1 MQEKN
6 INQFRHNL
14 YILDTSARLAY
25 YPCFRNS
32 NNLNA
37 DEYASSKEFD
47 TMLLYIT
54 VCLVGFVLLYF
65 GAEWLVKGSSSLA
78 RSLGITPIV
87 IGLTVV
93 AFGTSAPELVVSLI
107 SSIKGKSM
115 IAVGNVVGSNI
126 CNIALVLGLSALFNP
141 IKSDPSVIRRD
152 IPIMLGISL
161 YLLVLSFNSRL
172 GRIEGAT
179 LFAGIIAYT
188 FMNYYLAKKETL
200 DAGDAAGGEMP
211 GAIESELEEIGY
223 IASRSKQIMLVVV
236 GIAGVVGGAQMV
248 VESAVYIMT
257 QLGVS
262 EKFIGLTIVAFG
274 TSLPELATS
283 VVAAMRGEMDISI
296 GNLVG
301 SNVFNIMSVL
311 GVASLVR
318 PIPIPGGFFESGLWF
333 DYLVMLF
340 TSFLPWLLMRKT
352 YTVDR
357 KGGAMLLA
365 CYVGYLVYLIAKA

>member
-1 MQEKN
+1 
-6 INQFRHNL
+6 
-14 YILDTSARLAY
+14 
-25 YPCFRNS
+25 
-32 NNLNA
+32 
-37 DEYASSKEFD
+37 
-47 TMLLYIT
+47 MLLYIAI
-54 VCLVGFVLLYF
+54 CLLGFLLLYF

-78 RSLGITPIV
+78 RSLGVTPIV

-141 IKSDPSVIRRD
+141 IKSDPSVIKRD
-152 IPIMLGISL
+152 IPIMLAISL
-161 YLLVLSFNSRL
+161 YLLVLSVNSTL

-188 FMNYYLAKKETL
+188 FINYYLAKKETRE
-200 DAGDAAGGEMP
+200 AAGGGEMTA
-211 GAIESELEEIGY
+211 AIESELEEIGY
-223 IASRSKQIMLVVV
+223 IASRSKQILLVVV
-236 GIAGVVGGAQMV
+236 GIAGVVGGAQAV

-311 GVASLVR
+311 GAASLVR
-318 PIPIPGGFFESGLWF
+318 PIPIPGGFFASGLWI

-357 KGGAMLLA
+357 KGGAILLT
-365 CYVGYLVYLIAKA
+365 CYVGYLTYLIIKA

>member
-1 MQEKN
+1 MV
-6 INQFRHNL
+6 L
-14 YILDTSARLAY
+14 YILY
-25 YPCFRNS
+25 
-32 NNLNA
+32 
-37 DEYASSKEFD
+37 
-47 TMLLYIT
+47 
-54 VCLVGFVLLYF
+54 CLVGFVLLYF

-93 AFGTSAPELVVSLI
+93 AFGTSAPELVVSLV

-126 CNIALVLGLSALFNP
+126 CNIALVLGISAVLNP
-141 IKSDPSVIRRD
+141 IKSDPTVVRRD
-152 IPIMLGISL
+152 IPIMLAISL
-161 YLLVLSFNSRL
+161 YLLLLSFNSTL

-179 LFAGIIAYT
+179 LFIGIILYT
-188 FMNYYLAKKETL
+188 FMNYYLAKKET
-200 DAGDAAGGEMP
+200 AGAAD
-211 GAIESELEEIGY
+211 IESELEDIGFV
-223 IASRSKQIMLVVV
+223 ASRPKQLVMIAV
-236 GIAGVVGGAQMV
+236 GIVGVVGGAQAV
-248 VESAVYIMT
+248 VDSAVFIMT
-257 QLGVS
+257 ELGVS

-318 PIPIPGGFFESGLWF
+318 PIPIPGGFIESGLWI
-333 DYLVMLF
+333 DYLVMMF
-340 TSFLPWLLMRKT
+340 TSFLPWLMMRKDF
-352 YTVDR
+352 TVRRSD
-357 KGGAMLLA
+357 GIILLL
-365 CYVGYLVYLIAKA
+365 CYVGYLTYLIIKA

>member
-1 MQEKN
+1 M
-6 INQFRHNL
+6 
-14 YILDTSARLAY
+14 A
-25 YPCFRNS
+25 
-32 NNLNA
+32 
-37 DEYASSKEFD
+37 
-47 TMLLYIT
+47 LL
-54 VCLVGFVLLYF
+54 VLFCLVGFVLLYF

-78 RSLGITPIV
+78 RSLGVTPIV

-107 SSIKGKSM
+107 SSIQGKSM

-126 CNIALVLGLSALFNP
+126 CNIALVLGISAVFNP

-161 YLLVLSFNSRL
+161 YLLVLTWNSTL

-179 LFAGIIAYT
+179 LFAGIIIYT
-188 FMNYYLAKKETL
+188 FFNYYQAKKDT
-200 DAGDAAGGEMP
+200 GDAAE
-211 GAIESELEEIGY
+211 IESELEDIGF
-223 IASRSKQIMLVVV
+223 IASRPKQIILIAL
-236 GIAGVVGGAQMV
+236 GIAGVVGGAQIV
-248 VESAVYIMT
+248 VENAVKIMT
-257 QLGVS
+257 ILGVD

-311 GVASLVR
+311 GAASLVR
-318 PIPIPGGFFESGLWF
+318 PIPIPGGFFESGLWI

-340 TSFLPWLLMRKT
+340 TSFLPWLMMRKNF
-352 YTVDR
+352 TVQR
-357 KGGAMLLA
+357 KDGAILLA
-365 CYVGYLVYLIAKA
+365 CYLGYLTYLIVKA